1 MSEDLLMAQR
11 RGLPHQDPEAEP
23 VLVQATGRV
32 VVLTL
37 DDGQTLTF
45 DRSELRATL
54 EQAA

>member
-1 MSEDLLMAQR
+1 MAQR